1 MAERAGQADGRAD
14 RILDAAAELLVRHGY
29 RKVTIEDIAQLAG
42 IGKGTVYLHWR
53 TKQQLFEAVLL
64 RESISY
70 VEELLDGLRR
80 DPAMLL
86 PHRFV
91 SESFLMVGDRSVL
104 RALSEGYLQQGRHR
118 FADAFLHSQELLA
131 SERFYGLMI
140 RHGLLRDD
148 VPNLS
153 YTLSAMMM
161 GFHLHNAA
169 DLIGVEVDTR
179 AKAESISFIVRHA
192 FEPPEPPD
200 PEELAKAASEVI
212 DVFEALIPPY
222 RTWIYAYERTNEP
235 G

>member
-1 MAERAGQADGRAD
+1 MQERTGQAIGRAD
-14 RILDAAAELLVRHGY
+14 RILDAAAELLVRLGY

-42 IGKGTVYLHWR
+42 IGKGTIYLHWR

-70 VEELLDGLRR
+70 VEQLLDGLRR

-91 SESFLMVGDRSVL
+91 SESFLMVGDRPVL
-104 RALSEGYLQQGRHR
+104 RALSEAYLERRQSR

-131 SERFYGLMI
+131 SERFYGLMV

-161 GFHLHNAA
+161 GFHLNNAA
-169 DLIGVEVDTR
+169 DLMGIEVDRR
-179 AKAESISFIVRHA
+179 AKAESISFIVKNA
-192 FEPPEPPD
+192 FEPPEPPG
-200 PEELAKAASEVI
+200 PEELAKAVSEVI
-212 DVFEALIPPY
+212 AVFEDLIPPY
-222 RTWIYAYERTNEP
+222 RTWIYAYDRTHEP

>member
-14 RILDAAAELLVRHGY
+14 RILDAAAELLVRLGY
-29 RKVTIEDIAQLAG
+29 RKVTIEDIAQRAG

-64 RESISY
+64 RETIAY

-91 SESFLMVGDRSVL
+91 SESFLVVNDRPVL
-104 RALSEGYLQQGRHR
+104 RALSEGYLQGQHR
-118 FADAFLHSQELLA
+118 FADAFLRSQELLA

-153 YTLSAMMM
+153 YTLSATMM
-161 GFHLHNAA
+161 GFHLHDTAN
-169 DLIGVEVDTR
+169 LIGVEVDTR

-192 FEPPEPPD
+192 FEPPEPPG

-222 RTWIYAYERTNEP
+222 RTWIYAYERTHEP

>member
-1 MAERAGQADGRAD
+1 MPERTGETAGRAD

-64 RESISY
+64 RESIDY
-70 VEELLDGLRR
+70 VEKLLDGLRR

-86 PHRFV
+86 PHRFI
-91 SESFLMVGDRSVL
+91 SESFLIVGDKPVL
-104 RALSEGYLQQGRHR
+104 RALAEAYLERRQSR

-131 SERFYGLMI
+131 SERFYDLMT

-148 VPNLS
+148 VPNMA
-153 YTLSAMMM
+153 YTLGATMT
-161 GFHLHNAA
+161 GFHLHEPEN
-169 DLIGVEVDTR
+169 LMGVEVGMR
-179 AKAESISFIVRHA
+179 AKAESLAHVVRHA
-192 FEPPEPPD
+192 FETPEPPG
-200 PEELAKAASEVI
+200 PEELATAAAEVVA
-212 DVFEALIPPY
+212 VFEDLLPSY
-222 RTWIYAYERTNEP
+222 RSWIYAYDRTREP

>member
-1 MAERAGQADGRAD
+1 MRERAGQADGRAD

-29 RKVTIEDIAQLAG
+29 RKVTIDDIAQLAG

-64 RESISY
+64 RESIAY

-91 SESFLMVGDRSVL
+91 SESFLIVGDKPVL
-104 RALSEGYLQQGRHR
+104 RALSEAYLERRQSR
-118 FADAFLHSQELLA
+118 FTDAFLHSQELLA
-131 SERFYGLMI
+131 SERFYGLMT

-148 VPNLS
+148 VPNMA
-153 YTLSAMMM
+153 YTLSATMT
-161 GFHLHNAA
+161 GFHLHEPEN
-169 DLIGVEVDTR
+169 LMGIEVGTR
-179 AKAESISFIVRHA
+179 AKAEALAHVVRYA
-192 FEPPEPPD
+192 FETPEPPG

-212 DVFEALIPPY
+212 AVFEALIPSY
-222 RTWIYAYERTNEP
+222 RIWIYAYDRTHEP

>member
-1 MAERAGQADGRAD
+1 MQERTGQADGRAD
-14 RILDAAAELLVRHGY
+14 RILDAAAELLVRLGY
-29 RKVTIEDIAQLAG
+29 RKVTIEDIAQRAG

-104 RALSEGYLQQGRHR
+104 RALSEAYVQQRQHR

-131 SERFYGLMI
+131 SERFYGLMT

-161 GFHLHNAA
+161 GFHLNDAA
-169 DLIGVEVDTR
+169 DLMGVEVDTR
-179 AKAESISFIVRHA
+179 ARAESISFIVRHA
-192 FEPPEPPD
+192 FEPPEPPG

-212 DVFEALIPPY
+212 AVFEDLIPPY
-222 RTWIYAYERTNEP
+222 RTWIYAYERTHEP